1 MTKPPTQA
9 ETPVWFSN
17 CPMDVANYGAIE
29 CIESAEN
36 AKNWRAKILSG
47 KRLRF
52 EKKDIPLGLRDV
64 SGRYGEKYA
73 RYMPDFVIAETSV
86 IVVSKKMHDLLVQF
100 DMGDNQLIEVP
111 FFDVDGVT
119 PRPER
124 FWILAVATWKAS
136 IDEENTSIGPKK
148 YFEDGKFHPLP
159 NLLTRSDRAD
169 RFMFNQTVAEVGR
182 GQIALPCSV
191 VGGADLWSD
200 PRIDDL
206 LFFSDRLRCAIKG
219 AKLKL
224 KHMPFYRVVLTNT

>member
-1 MTKPPTQA
+1 
-9 ETPVWFSN
+9 
-17 CPMDVANYGAIE
+17 
-29 CIESAEN
+29 
-36 AKNWRAKILSG
+36 
-47 KRLRF
+47 
-52 EKKDIPLGLRDV
+52 LGLRDL

-73 RYMPDFVIAETSV
+73 RYMPDFFIAETSV
-86 IVVSKKMHDLLVQF
+86 IIVSEKMHDILVQF

-136 IDEENTSIGPKK
+136 IDEENTSIGPDAEIK
-148 YFEDGKFHPLP
+148 DGKYHLLP

-169 RFMFNQTVAEVGR
+169 RFIFNPTVAEAGQ
-182 GQIALPCSV
+182 GQIALPRSV

-200 PRIDDL
+200 PRIDGL
-206 LFFSDRLRCAIKG
+206 LFFSDRMRRAIEG

-224 KHMPFYRVVLTNT
+224 KHMPFYPVVLTGPGAGPRSR